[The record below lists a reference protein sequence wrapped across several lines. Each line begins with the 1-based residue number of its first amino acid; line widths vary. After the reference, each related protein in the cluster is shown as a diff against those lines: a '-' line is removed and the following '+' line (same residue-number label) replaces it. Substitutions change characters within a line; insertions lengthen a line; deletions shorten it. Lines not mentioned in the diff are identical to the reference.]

1 MNPPR
6 TNDFIKIVSNKVMS
20 KFCPQR
26 GDFHP
31 NSGDVSN
38 RGQKMKSCME
48 LPLMKGMTLV
58 NDTLEARR
66 APWCQATIRGRKA
79 DALDNREWMSGTC
92 IPNAFLSLARSFQYM

>member
-6 TNDFIKIVSNKVMS
+6 TNDFIKIVLNKVMS
-20 KFCPQR
+20 KFRSRR
-26 GDFHP
+26 GDFHLD
-31 NSGDVSN
+31 SGDVGN

-48 LPLMKGMTLV
+48 LPLMKGMALV

-79 DALDNREWMSGTC
+79 DALDSRE
-92 IPNAFLSLARSFQYM
+92 

>member
-20 KFCPQR
+20 KFCPRR

-38 RGQKMKSCME
+38 RGPKMKSCME
-48 LPLMKGMTLV
+48 LPLMNGRYGARERHSGGEASAV
-58 NDTLEARR
+58 VSGYDT
-66 APWCQATIRGRKA
+66 
-79 DALDNREWMSGTC
+79 REKS
-92 IPNAFLSLARSFQYM
+92 